1 MMRQKATVDRILPDG
16 RAQVLVVRESACSGD
31 CHKCSGCGSVRQTL
45 TVTAQNLISAQR
57 GDVVYLQSESSVVLK
72 AAALVYLLPLVSFL
86 AAYLS
91 AMCLGAWAAAIG
103 AAAFVLGGLP
113 AFAYNKKI
121 KNRPPTYSI
130 VGYVK

>member
-1 MMRQKATVDRILPDG
+1 MMRQKATVESVLPDG
-16 RAQVLVVRESACSGD
+16 RAQVLVVRESACSGE
-31 CHKCSGCGSVRQTL
+31 CHKCSGCGSVKQTL
-45 TVTAQNLISAQR
+45 RITAQNLISAQR

-86 AAYLS
+86 VAYLC
-91 AMCLGAWAAAIG
+91 AMQLGAWAAVIG
-103 AAAFVLGGLP
+103 AAAFALGLLP
-113 AFAYNKKI
+113 AFAYNKRI